1 MKAIKNFLNSL
12 FNKNSKCG
20 ELIKVDNK
28 DHKLGENSTYVFVC
42 VKDKGECKSLLFTE
56 NEIKNAEMR
65 AFKNPED
72 LILKDGKE
80 I

>member
-1 MKAIKNFLNSL
+1 MKAIKNFFNSF
-12 FNKNSKCG
+12 FNKKVKCG

-28 DHKLGENSTYVFVC
+28 DHKMGENDTYIFVC
-42 VKDKGECKSLLFTE
+42 VKEQGKCKNLLFTE
-56 NEIKNAEMR
+56 NEIKNAEIR

-72 LILKDGKE
+72 LIN